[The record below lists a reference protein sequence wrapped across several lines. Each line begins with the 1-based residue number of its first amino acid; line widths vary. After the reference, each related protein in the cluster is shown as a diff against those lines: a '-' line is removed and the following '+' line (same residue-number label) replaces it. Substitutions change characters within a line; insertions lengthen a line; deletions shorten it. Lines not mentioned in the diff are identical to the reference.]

1 MVWEEFT
8 KIFTEMNWVVIVLLV
23 MGIIFCIV
31 EGIVPGFGIFGI
43 LGIICEIAGIVFHAV
58 FSTSP
63 WQVFF
68 LILIMTFATVL
79 LFLIFVFSA
88 KHGLLGST
96 PLVENKPAVPYD
108 YGVDKNFIKLIGK
121 RGVVVDECR
130 PVGKIKIEGRVMEAL
145 STGNIIEKDSVVRVV
160 KIKDNILYIEKFE
173 GEK

>member
-23 MGIIFCIV
+23 AGIVFCII
-31 EGIVPGFGIFGI
+31 EGIVPGFGIWGIIGI
-43 LGIICEIAGIVFHAV
+43 LCEIAGIVMHAIY
-58 FSTSP
+58 SASP

-68 LILIMTFATVL
+68 LILIMTLATVL

-88 KHGLLGST
+88 KHGILGST

-121 RGVVVDECR
+121 RGVVV
-130 PVGKIKIEGRVMEAL
+130 EGRVMDAL

-173 GEK
+173 GDK

>member
-1 MVWEEFT
+1 
-8 KIFTEMNWVVIVLLV
+8 
-23 MGIIFCIV
+23 
-31 EGIVPGFGIFGI
+31 
-43 LGIICEIAGIVFHAV
+43 
-58 FSTSP
+58 
-63 WQVFF
+63 
-68 LILIMTFATVL
+68 MTLATVL

-88 KHGLLGST
+88 KHGILGST

-130 PVGKIKIEGRVMEAL
+130 PVGKIKIEGRVMDAL

-173 GEK
+173 GDK